1 MIKRMPTHCGDE
13 TCSSCVVAGDF
24 IYLAHH
30 AGGFDKQ
37 EIAHQM
43 RAAFESIKR
52 TLASIGGTLD
62 DMIQI
67 NLYLKN
73 KEDFGGAREVFC
85 EYFNKE
91 YPARMTIITEFLD
104 ERCLCQIDGVAYK
117 SHNGSMEALEERI
130 SCLEKKLNTIAF
142 GENKEISFNDCRIE
156 NMEAGPSCSITCNS
170 TPIGDIGLGNDC
182 TLNFDKCTIGAVL
195 DSDLEDAE
203 ERLDDLECRLDD
215 LNSQMDDIDN
225 R

>member
-13 TCSSCVVAGDF
+13 TCPSCVVTGEF

-43 RAAFESIKR
+43 RAVFESMKR
-52 TLASIGGTLD
+52 TLASAGATLD

-73 KEDFGGAREVFC
+73 KEDFDGAREVFF

-91 YPARMTIITEFLD
+91 YPARMTTITEFLD
-104 ERCLCQIDGVAYK
+104 ERCLCQIDGVAHK
-117 SHNGSMEALEERI
+117 SHDGYIEALEERI

-142 GENKEISFNDCRIE
+142 GENKEISFTDCQIK
-156 NMEAGPSCSITCNS
+156 NIGTGPSCSITFNNI
-170 TPIGDIGLGNDC
+170 PIGDIGLGNDC
-182 TLNFDKCTIGAVL
+182 TLNFDKCTVGVVF

-203 ERLDDLECRLDD
+203 ERLEDLECRLDD